1 MKKKEIE
8 KRHDRMA
15 EIAKAALE
23 ECEGAW
29 PFYSV
34 TMFLAGADA
43 MLEACVND
51 EDGFDEIAAKHF
63 RRASKRIG
71 DENNRKA
78 LDLLRRQRALCEKEA
93 AR

>member
-1 MKKKEIE
+1 MKKKDIE

-15 EIAKAALE
+15 EIVKAALE

-29 PFYSV
+29 PFYTV

-71 DENNRKA
+71 DENERKA
-78 LDLLRRQRALCEKEA
+78 PRLVPRSDK
-93 AR
+93 

>member
-1 MKKKEIE
+1 MKQKEIE

-15 EIAKAALE
+15 EIVEAALE
-23 ECEGAW
+23 ECDGAW

-51 EDGFDEIAAKHF
+51 EDGFGEIAAKHF

-71 DENNRKA
+71 DENK
-78 LDLLRRQRALCEKEA
+78 RRAFRLVQGSAK
-93 AR
+93 